1 MNYHRIVYAEG
12 NRIELKPQEVNR
24 ISSIPLPSSEDFFA
38 AQWSNPPVRP
48 YLAEKANECGL
59 CVSDTDAYTDSRR
72 TCLFLESV
80 RRASLTYSAQ
90 PLSDITLFGI
100 PEQVL
105 LYPAQNLVGGR
116 TR

>member
-1 MNYHRIVYAEG
+1 MKVGSVFQIQMHIPIATA
-12 NRIELKPQEVNR
+12 LAF
-24 ISSIPLPSSEDFFA
+24 SSG
-38 AQWSNPPVRP
+38 R
-48 YLAEKANECGL
+48 
-59 CVSDTDAYTDSRR
+59 
-72 TCLFLESV
+72 V
-80 RRASLTYSAQ
+80 RRPSLAYSAQ